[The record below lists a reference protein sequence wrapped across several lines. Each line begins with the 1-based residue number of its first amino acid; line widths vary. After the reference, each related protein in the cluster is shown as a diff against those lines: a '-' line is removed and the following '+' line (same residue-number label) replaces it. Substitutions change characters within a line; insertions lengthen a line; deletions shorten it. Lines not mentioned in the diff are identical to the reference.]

1 MTDVAQLIFKTD
13 PYIYPYWFRRYPNW
27 KDILVDLIKT
37 KGSVFYYKNII
48 VSIIDDKIVGI
59 LIYLTN
65 DTDVGLNYDKYIM
78 VNHRFKYTITNYIL
92 HLKDFVKEDNV
103 YISNVCI
110 DEQYRKQGHG
120 TALINFIKHKYPS
133 KNLNVH
139 CLKNNAPAIKLYS
152 RACFRVKKRLKG
164 FNAPYKLKPII
175 YEMQYNVCSQT

>member
-1 MTDVAQLIFKTD
+1 MMKLSIKNNIVIRPLSITDNLTDVVQLIFKTD

-133 KNLNVH
+133 
-139 CLKNNAPAIKLYS
+139 
-152 RACFRVKKRLKG
+152 
-164 FNAPYKLKPII
+164 
-175 YEMQYNVCSQT
+175 